1 MTELLTPDEAAQ
13 VLRCSRRQVY
23 RWFASGELRY
33 VKLGRRTLVQ
43 AREVETFIAMGS
55 KRRR

>member
-23 RWFASGELRY
+23 RWFDSGELRY
-33 VKLGRRTLVQ
+33 VKLAKRLVTRREIDAFVA
-43 AREVETFIAMGS
+43 ARA
-55 KRRR
+55 KRQ